1 MILLKRSC
9 LALHHPKYSAPIHID
24 RQLRGHDHTEDEF
37 RNTARN
43 LLPSREPAT
52 EKRIQLPHHLQV
64 LEDEEV
70 QAKIDTLIPQM
81 ENWLDGTLPLPKEN
95 EIMPGNPGV
104 VIPTAGIDLPLTP
117 VRDLLYRGVCQ
128 CQIDC
133 R

>member
-1 MILLKRSC
+1 MLLKRSR
-9 LALHHPKYSAPIHID
+9 LALHYPKYSVPVHID
-24 RQLRGHDHTEDEF
+24 CQLRGHDYADER